1 MTNPNDFD
9 RFPLDL
15 SGRRSEGKGRE
26 MGPGTGPRTRVGTG
40 GDPRTGDADANGGRP
55 DASADLPADIRGM
68 DQLLRHMR
76 TPAADMPA
84 DLVDR
89 IFIASRGL
97 LPTPAPAV
105 EIVSR
110 IGPSP
115 RLRWARLAMAVAAC
129 VAVAAGTMVVLRAP
143 TAKPTTP
150 AEFVAAV
157 PDAPADEA
165 MLVALLDGRT
175 SSDTWVS
182 DDTFNRNTFA
192 QDVAPVLRS
201 RDTDYVGLATEVQA
215 IFGASLGVG
224 VGPGVGSHTE
234 L

>member
-1 MTNPNDFD
+1 MAGKAGAGDHGA
-9 RFPLDL
+9 
-15 SGRRSEGKGRE
+15 GR
-26 MGPGTGPRTRVGTG
+26 
-40 GDPRTGDADANGGRP
+40 ANSP
-55 DASADLPADIRGM
+55 DDLPEDIRGV
-68 DQLLRHMR
+68 DALLRHLPS
-76 TPAADMPA
+76 PASDMPS

-105 EIVSR
+105 EVLAR

-129 VAVAAGTMVVLRAP
+129 VAVAAGTMVVFRAP
-143 TAKPTTP
+143 VAKPSTP
-150 AEFVAAV
+150 AEFVTAM

-175 SSDTWVS
+175 SSDTWVN

-224 VGPGVGSHTE
+224 MGSGVNARTE

>member
-1 MTNPNDFD
+1 MTTPHDSDRSAFDFSRHVSRHVAGKAGAGD
-9 RFPLDL
+9 HGA
-15 SGRRSEGKGRE
+15 GR
-26 MGPGTGPRTRVGTG
+26 
-40 GDPRTGDADANGGRP
+40 ADSP
-55 DASADLPADIRGM
+55 DDLPEDIRGV
-68 DQLLRHMR
+68 DALLRHL
-76 TPAADMPA
+76 PHPSADMPA

-97 LPTPAPAV
+97 LPVAAPAV
-105 EIVSR
+105 EVLAH

-129 VAVAAGTMVVLRAP
+129 VAVAAGTMVVLQAP
-143 TAKPTTP
+143 VAKPTTP
-150 AEFVAAV
+150 VEFVAAV
-157 PDAPADEA
+157 ADAPADEA
-165 MLVALLDGRT
+165 MLVALLDGRA

-182 DDTFNRNTFA
+182 DDTFNRNTFS

-201 RDTDYVGLATEVQA
+201 RDTDYVGLATEVQT

-224 VGPGVGSHTE
+224 MGSGVNARTE